1 MMSIYLKDNIP
12 QSSTRLNVVNEIAQI
27 IIIIIINT
35 VFIRRQY
42 VVYVVDT
49 LAQTSD
55 DN

>member
-12 QSSTRLNVVNEIAQI
+12 QSSTRLNVVNEIAKI
-27 IIIIIINT
+27 IVIIINT
-35 VFIRRQY
+35 VFKRRQY